1 MNEQVQD
8 NRRQLI
14 GYLLERD
21 CEWGGKLTDQTG
33 TQRTYTKRIK
43 KGSSVTKKGSGTI
56 VLATSE
62 HTPAQSKPE
71 SLIYMAA
78 RIGDLL
84 LLEELLKDSDINT
97 DGLTPL
103 HIASM
108 QGHTDTVIQ
117 LLHNKAEPG
126 VTDRLGR
133 TALHWAAFSQVDSC
147 VVDLLLSAKADPDA
161 TDNEKKTPLHLAA
174 MEGKVDVAISLL
186 SHRAKRRA
194 RDMDGSTPLHYAAA
208 GGHVSVVTALLQ
220 PLNNK
225 GTEDRN
231 AWRKTPL
238 HAAAEK
244 GHDSV
249 ALRLLEAGAKINA
262 TDHNKDTP
270 LHCGEQDHNSQSF
283 LMRAPVG
290 FFAVMLLLFVDL
302 HS

>member
-1 MNEQVQD
+1 
-8 NRRQLI
+8 
-14 GYLLERD
+14 
-21 CEWGGKLTDQTG
+21 
-33 TQRTYTKRIK
+33 
-43 KGSSVTKKGSGTI
+43 
-56 VLATSE
+56 
-62 HTPAQSKPE
+62 
-71 SLIYMAA
+71 
-78 RIGDLL
+78 
-84 LLEELLKDSDINT
+84 
-97 DGLTPL
+97 
-103 HIASM
+103 M

-126 VTDRLGR
+126 VKDQLGR

-238 HAAAEK
+238 HK
-244 GHDSV
+244 VMKILVNWGQ
-249 ALRLLEAGAKINA
+249 AGNVGWRNKANLQAKNNIG
-262 TDHNKDTP
+262 KTP
-270 LHCGEQDHNSQSF
+270 LQVAETKHTPEHENTAILLKRKMF
-283 LMRAPVG
+283 LMK
-290 FFAVMLLLFVDL
+290 
-302 HS
+302 

>member
-1 MNEQVQD
+1 
-8 NRRQLI
+8 
-14 GYLLERD
+14 
-21 CEWGGKLTDQTG
+21 
-33 TQRTYTKRIK
+33 
-43 KGSSVTKKGSGTI
+43 
-56 VLATSE
+56 
-62 HTPAQSKPE
+62 
-71 SLIYMAA
+71 
-78 RIGDLL
+78 
-84 LLEELLKDSDINT
+84 
-97 DGLTPL
+97 
-103 HIASM
+103 M

-126 VTDRLGR
+126 VKDRLGR

-208 GGHVSVVTALLQ
+208 GGHVSVVTALLL

-231 AWRKTPL
+231 AWRKTSL

-270 LHCGEQDHNSQSF
+270 LHCAARGGHHKVMKILVNWGQAGNVGWRNKANLQAKNNIGKTPLQVAETKHTPEHENTAILLKRKMF
-283 LMRAPVG
+283 LMK
-290 FFAVMLLLFVDL
+290 
-302 HS
+302 